1 MVTTMPAKKIGSC
14 VRYDYLTRAE
24 EAVFWHEQRNDVG
37 VAISARDHQ
46 AALDGKQVTVKPRTQ
61 RSKPNLEPEGKPK
74 RRERLPHN
82 PS

>member
-46 AALDGKQVTVKPRTQ
+46 AALDGK
-61 RSKPNLEPEGKPK
+61 PNLEPEGKPK